1 MKNNR
6 NISGRL
12 LGNLRRSKGFT
23 QDRLAARA
31 KFYGSKLDREQIAKM
46 ETGIR
51 GMSDKDLWH
60 LSLALEVGVA
70 SFFEGLKPACR
81 LRDLRAAFY
90 IA

>member
-6 NISGRL
+6 NIIGKR

-23 QDRLAARA
+23 QDQLAARV

-46 ETGIR
+46 EAGIR
-51 GMSDKDLWH
+51 AMRDKDLWH

-70 SFFEGLKPACR
+70 SFFDGLKPACKI
-81 LRDLRAAFY
+81 RDIRAAFF